1 MSWALWPRRTAYTF
15 CSAASRISLGSPT
28 PSWTMAVISAAAWA
42 TPRSRALSWTMAT
55 YSMTLAL
62 VGVIS
67 ISWARY
73 ERVVFSS

>member
-1 MSWALWPRRTAYTF
+1 M
-15 CSAASRISLGSPT
+15 
-28 PSWTMAVISAAAWA
+28 PSWTRAVISPAAWA
-42 TPRSRALSWTMAT
+42 TERSSALSWTMAA

-73 ERVVFSS
+73 ERVLPSVSPAFSISPKTVMPSMGRE